1 MMKNLTN
8 LRKITVQINTFLRDR
23 INKLFDNDSLD
34 SEAIQQSP
42 FWIRSTTWTLI
53 GTATFGIV
61 WLSIAETDE
70 IIVVS
75 GKLEPIGSVKEI
87 QMPVGGIASEI
98 LIEDGEVVS
107 AGQIVMQL
115 DAEAIQKRLETLSSS
130 IELKNEQLFLKS
142 SELQNNLSINS
153 EERKMLESTLDL
165 QYQIV
170 DRFKSLSTEGAVPEL
185 QYLEQVNR
193 ATETEGRLNQNIVN
207 RKRLEAGENQVIQQ
221 LKVELEELKA
231 RYAEAKVNLRYQS
244 LKSPVDGVVFDLKP
258 RSRGYVAR
266 STETVMKI
274 VPFNT
279 LQGKVEIP
287 SNQIGFVRVGMPV
300 DLSIDSFPATDFGAL
315 SGNVKSIGSDALAPS
330 QTENR
335 PEYRFPAIIKLDS
348 QSLQLNNGNQLAL
361 QVGMSITSNIKLR
374 KVSYLKLLLG
384 TFEEKI
390 DSLREF

>member
-279 LQGKVEIP
+279 LQGKVEI
-287 SNQIGFVRVGMPV
+287 QV
-300 DLSIDSFPATDFGAL
+300 
-315 SGNVKSIGSDALAPS
+315 
-330 QTENR
+330 
-335 PEYRFPAIIKLDS
+335 IKL
-348 QSLQLNNGNQLAL
+348 
-361 QVGMSITSNIKLR
+361 
-374 KVSYLKLLLG
+374 VSYVLVCR
-384 TFEEKI
+384 I
-390 DSLREF
+390 